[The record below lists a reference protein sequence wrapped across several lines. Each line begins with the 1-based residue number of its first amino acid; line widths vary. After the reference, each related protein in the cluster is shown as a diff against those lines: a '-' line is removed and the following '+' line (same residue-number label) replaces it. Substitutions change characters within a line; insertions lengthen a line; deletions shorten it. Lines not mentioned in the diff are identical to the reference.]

1 MKRLW
6 VGVML
11 FLGVQW
17 LSAQQPTVTADPGE
31 KIYDWNE
38 SLSDV
43 AESLVPSP
51 APSPGG
57 SSSQPPRDYKIGPED
72 LMEVSVFEVPELSRT
87 VRVSAG
93 GAISL
98 PLIGTV
104 PVVGL
109 SPLEVERKLTDKLR
123 QSYIKDP
130 QVTVFLKE
138 FRSDPVSIVG
148 AVKMP
153 GLYYIQTEKSLIE
166 VLAMAQ
172 GFSDAPNRMPGQ
184 EILITHKARAG
195 QPRATASLATTD
207 SLSPETSVVAADGNT
222 GWAEVVEV
230 PIKQLLESGD
240 PKWNV
245 PIYPGDVVRVVQA
258 GTFYVAG
265 DVNHPGGFPLT
276 DFEHVTTLQA
286 LAMAGGATKSAKMG
300 DAIIIRRD
308 ANGNRVETKVDLKKI
323 ERGKA
328 EDLEIGDNDILFVP
342 GSVSKQAVLR
352 AVEATIQVAT
362 GILIWRR

>member
-6 VGVML
+6 VGVIL
-11 FLGVQW
+11 FFGVQW
-17 LSAQQPTVTADPGE
+17 LAAQQPTVPANAVE
-31 KIYDWNE
+31 EMHNWNE
-38 SLSDV
+38 RLLEAAQV
-43 AESLVPSP
+43 
-51 APSPGG
+51 PGG
-57 SSSQPPRDYKIGPED
+57 NSSQIPRDYKIGPED
-72 LMEVSVFEVPELSRT
+72 LIEVSVFEVPELSRA

-93 GAISL
+93 GAVSL
-98 PLIGTV
+98 PLIGAV

-109 SPLEVERKLTDKLR
+109 SPLEVERKLTELLR

-148 AVKMP
+148 AVKLP

-172 GFSDAPNRMPGQ
+172 GFSDGPSRTPGQ
-184 EILITHKARAG
+184 EILITHKSRAG
-195 QPRATASLATTD
+195 QPPATASLATTA
-207 SLSPETSVVAADGNT
+207 SVSPETSSPETSVVAADGNT
-222 GWAEVVEV
+222 GWAEVVAV

-245 PIYPGDVVRVVQA
+245 PVYPGDVVRVVQA

-265 DVNHPGGFPLT
+265 DVNRPGGFVLT

-286 LAMAGGATKSAKMG
+286 LAMAGGTNKSAKMS
-300 DAIIIRRD
+300 DALIIRRD
-308 ANGNRVETKVDLKKI
+308 ASGNRIETKVDLKKI
-323 ERGKA
+323 QRGQA
-328 EDLEIGDNDILFVP
+328 EDMEIGANDILFVP
-342 GSVSKQAVLR
+342 GNVTKQAVLR

-362 GILIWRR
+362 GILIWK